1 VCKSSRKVQGR
12 VQSSTIMTAVWGRA
26 DWGCKKCD
34 KRAVYEGEDEGT
46 VYTDKR
52 ARISACGGL
61 HCKIV

>member
-1 VCKSSRKVQGR
+1 M
-12 VQSSTIMTAVWGRA
+12 MTAVWGRA

-52 ARISACGGL
+52 ARTSACGG
-61 HCKIV
+61 CIVRLYDAENR